1 MDLTIDQ
8 AFQQAIEAHKTGR
21 LQDAEALYRV
31 ILQAQPNHPD
41 ANHNLGVLAISLNK
55 PQLALPLFKT
65 ALEANSRQVLF
76 WISYVDALI
85 KTNQLIEAKSVLEQ
99 GKKIGL
105 TGEQVDALE
114 AQLKSTTVLEK
125 SESILQKQPS
135 FFNKQHKKVS
145 VKKQKKI
152 NLSSSQIIQNQAQII
167 LKKQVNA
174 LLEHYQKGQYVQA
187 ENLAKHITE
196 KEPNHQFSW
205 KVLGAIF
212 QQTGRLQ
219 DSLFANQKA
228 VEIRPDDAQ
237 AHSNLGNSLQDLY
250 RLEDALTS
258 YYKAIAIEPNLAEAH
273 SN

>member
-99 GKKIGL
+99 GKK
-105 TGEQVDALE
+105 
-114 AQLKSTTVLEK
+114 
-125 SESILQKQPS
+125 
-135 FFNKQHKKVS
+135 
-145 VKKQKKI
+145 
-152 NLSSSQIIQNQAQII
+152 
-167 LKKQVNA
+167 
-174 LLEHYQKGQYVQA
+174 
-187 ENLAKHITE
+187 
-196 KEPNHQFSW
+196 
-205 KVLGAIF
+205 
-212 QQTGRLQ
+212 
-219 DSLFANQKA
+219 
-228 VEIRPDDAQ
+228 
-237 AHSNLGNSLQDLY
+237 
-250 RLEDALTS
+250 
-258 YYKAIAIEPNLAEAH
+258 
-273 SN
+273 